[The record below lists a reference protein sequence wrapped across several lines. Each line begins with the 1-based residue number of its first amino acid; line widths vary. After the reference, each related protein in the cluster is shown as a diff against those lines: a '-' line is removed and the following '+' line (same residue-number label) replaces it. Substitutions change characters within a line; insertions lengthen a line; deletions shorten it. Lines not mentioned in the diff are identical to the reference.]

1 MNGIMRGRFPF
12 IIALLMA
19 ACSAK
24 SQYYYKD
31 IILSK
36 QNQENWK
43 SLRDQKAKEVNIVS
57 LDANDEPT
65 PGFTCTQKISSDFSS
80 ISTYTK
86 STDIPE
92 STVTTYY
99 NPIGRLIKTVDT
111 SDTFKSVTEYFYN
124 EAGQLSSLLNSS
136 VETDNQIMAVEK
148 HVWIYENGSL
158 KQMIKIKGESDSTIV
173 RLEKDEKGNVV
184 EEKPVHAGQSLP
196 STYYYYDEQGKL
208 TDIVRYNQKAGRLL
222 PDYIFEYNSG
232 HVSSMLFV
240 PSGSTDYQK
249 WLYSYKPNGLKE
261 SEICYDK
268 KRQVVVKINYTYN
281 LR

>member
-1 MNGIMRGRFPF
+1 MRGRFPL

-19 ACSAK
+19 SGSAR

-31 IILSK
+31 IILSR
-36 QNQENWK
+36 QNQENLK
-43 SLRDQKAKEVNIVS
+43 SLKEQKAKEVNIVS

-65 PGFTCTQKISSDFSS
+65 PGFVCTQKISSDFSS

-92 STVTTYY
+92 STVTSYY
-99 NPIGRLIKTVDT
+99 NPNGRLIKTVDT

-136 VETDNQIMAVEK
+136 VETDNHIVAAEK
-148 HVWIYENGSL
+148 HVWIYEGGTL

-173 RLEKDEKGNVV
+173 NLEKDEKSNIV
-184 EEKPVHAGQSLP
+184 EEKPVHAGQNLP
-196 STYYYYDEQGKL
+196 STYYYYDDQGRL

-249 WLYSYKPNGLKE
+249 WIYSYKPNGLKE